1 MKRWQYNLLIL
12 PIALFVRAPI
22 LLTLHALIRLGEWA
36 EEMEHRVEHIPGLM
50 LSQFGYFSPHPDG
63 NSRTCSARASQTS
76 AFVRPV
82 LLNDPRASNSQN

>member
-36 EEMEHRVEHIPGLM
+36 EEMEHRAGNIPGL
-50 LSQFGYFSPHPDG
+50 
-63 NSRTCSARASQTS
+63 
-76 AFVRPV
+76 RPAIP
-82 LLNDPRASNSQN
+82 PRPE

>member
-36 EEMEHRVEHIPGLM
+36 EEMEHRAGNIPGL
-50 LSQFGYFSPHPDG
+50 
-63 NSRTCSARASQTS
+63 
-76 AFVRPV
+76 RPAI
-82 LLNDPRASNSQN
+82 PPCPK